1 MKKQTANAIKTLLR
15 MDASVTSE
23 ERMRIVAALNGE
35 RPQELFITADM
46 PIAEVAEYLGL
57 SRTTL
62 WRRITDGSL
71 AAVRRGKK
79 FYIPGEVVRR
89 MKGSI

>member
-1 MKKQTANAIKTLLR
+1 MKKATANAIKTLLR

-23 ERMRIVAALNGE
+23 ERMRIVAALSGE
-35 RPQELFITADM
+35 APQALVLTGDIS
-46 PIAEVAEYLGL
+46 IAEAAEYLRV

-62 WRRITDGSL
+62 WRQCAGGTVE
-71 AAVRRGKK
+71 AVRRGKK

-89 MKGSI
+89 MKGI